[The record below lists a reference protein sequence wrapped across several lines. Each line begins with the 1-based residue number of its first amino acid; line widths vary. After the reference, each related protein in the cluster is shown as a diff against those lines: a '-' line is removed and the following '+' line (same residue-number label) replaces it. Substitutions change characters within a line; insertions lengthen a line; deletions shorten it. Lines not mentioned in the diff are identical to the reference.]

1 MLEDTAFYSFI
12 DSSIRDF
19 LFGSNMKQINQTTII
34 EESEAYIQALSLLF
48 LLEGSGMKLYAV
60 FH

>member
-1 MLEDTAFYSFI
+1 
-12 DSSIRDF
+12 
-19 LFGSNMKQINQTTII
+19 MKQINQTTII
-34 EESEAYIQALSLLF
+34 EESEAYIQALSILF